1 MSHKTPPPYTCT
13 EGGHGWCCGWKGG
26 KVPNFSTQLPSS
38 SHEGCYTSLEDFPRC
53 LVHAIRNFPP
63 PNTLPAAAT
72 LPTVLF
78 PGIWA
83 SPKPCCRNTPH
94 AGHCLPHLGTM
105 SGAMGPEMEIWA
117 RPHWLTCLIPAPG
130 PGTAPN
136 PQQTLAPFPSSK
148 ATPGTICQAEEG
160 EMEPEPLPSRRCLS
174 TGGAA
179 SASPARAA
187 FLPSPG
193 GPQFSVCT
201 SAHVLQEP
209 PPLAKRLQMLE
220 ELCTAAGQ
228 QQQRGKYK

>member
-1 MSHKTPPPYTCT
+1 MHR
-13 EGGHGWCCGWKGG
+13 GGHGWCRGWKGRR
-26 KVPNFSTQLPSS
+26 VPNFSTQLPSS
-38 SHEGCYTSLEDFPRC
+38 SHDGCYTSLEGFPHFPRC
-53 LVHAIRNFPP
+53 LVYAIRNFPP

-83 SPKPCCRNTPH
+83 SPKPCCRNTSH

-105 SGAMGPEMEIWA
+105 SGATGPEMEIWA
-117 RPHWLTCLIPAPG
+117 RPHWLTCLSPAPC

-136 PQQTLAPFPSSK
+136 PQQTLASFFLSK
-148 ATPGTICQAEEG
+148 AALGSIWEKERL
-160 EMEPEPLPSRRCLS
+160 EPELLLSRGCLR
-174 TGGAA
+174 TGGTAC
-179 SASPARAA
+179 ASPAGAA

-193 GPQFSVCT
+193 VPRFST

-209 PPLAKRLQMLE
+209 QPVAKTLQMLE